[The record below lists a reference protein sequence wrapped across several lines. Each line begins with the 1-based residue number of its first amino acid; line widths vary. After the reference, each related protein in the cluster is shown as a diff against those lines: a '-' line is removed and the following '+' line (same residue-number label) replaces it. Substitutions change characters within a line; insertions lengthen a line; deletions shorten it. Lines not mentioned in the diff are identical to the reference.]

1 MRLQAKGWDGKGG
14 IDSKEQEL
22 EELKED
28 GYLCGCVVDW
38 QVQFYC
44 IHLATNSYSLKS
56 GHKTRKTGCSQ
67 NEKLFILA
75 VRKVLNSLKGR
86 PDTTLAKL
94 CGN

>member
-1 MRLQAKGWDGKGG
+1 MGIQAKGWDGKGG

-28 GYLCGCVVDW
+28 CHLCGSVVDW

-44 IHLATNSYSLKS
+44 IHLATTSFS
-56 GHKTRKTGCSQ
+56 GHKTRKTGSSQ

-94 CGN
+94 SGN